1 MKTPTFVI
9 NGDYLHIKKNY
20 PFIKKKT
27 SLHQLRKNSNLK
39 YQYLK
44 KTTQF
49 LELIETPVTE
59 YKKSTLTLCIGLGAS
74 IISCRGGE
82 GEYSQE

>member
-1 MKTPTFVI
+1 MKTATFCHKRRLFIKKTTLFYKKLLCTSLEKTPT
-9 NGDYLHIKKNY
+9 
-20 PFIKKKT
+20 
-27 SLHQLRKNSNLK
+27 SNISI
-39 YQYLK
+39 YK